1 MFDDSIISDFFV
13 LFKHSQPCFM
23 HLSNHGLFTWCQQH
37 FSTTLVLKKKTKKKK
52 PYNAAYC
59 MGSDNQE
66 DSSVYHYFGIT
77 NGKEVLEMISG
88 IPEQQAFFLLISAF
102 LF

>member
-1 MFDDSIISDFFV
+1 MR
-13 LFKHSQPCFM
+13 
-23 HLSNHGLFTWCQQH
+23 
-37 FSTTLVLKKKTKKKK
+37 
-52 PYNAAYC
+52 
-59 MGSDNQE
+59 SDNQE